1 MVLNWE
7 CCKLICWW
15 AGENEVGT
23 HKGST
28 ELIKHPMAWGIEPL
42 QVFLQTSSLQET
54 HIINLQVRN
63 FPRVGHHFHNP
74 SNFLGRTEQTN
85 MITRSRQNQGKS
97 GQTPFD

>member
-63 FPRVGHHFHNP
+63 FPRVSHHFHDP
-74 SNFLGRTEQTN
+74 SNFLGRTLRVN
-85 MITRSRQNQGKS
+85 
-97 GQTPFD
+97 